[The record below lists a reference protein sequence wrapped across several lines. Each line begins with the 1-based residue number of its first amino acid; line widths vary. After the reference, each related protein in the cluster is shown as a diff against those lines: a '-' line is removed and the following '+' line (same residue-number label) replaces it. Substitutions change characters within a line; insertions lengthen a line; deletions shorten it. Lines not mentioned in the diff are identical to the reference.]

1 MSYIRIIL
9 AFVVVAVSS
18 AQEPSSS
25 DDQAVDYARRLAARQ
40 KTAVPTSG
48 FVPDSDTAVAI
59 ATAVLVPIYGKS
71 IAASEKPW
79 HAGLKGGVW
88 TVVGTF
94 NGKGNGG
101 EGIVQIDKR
110 TGAIIFVTHTM

>member
-1 MSYIRIIL
+1 MKHISILL
-9 AFVVVAVSS
+9 AFVVVVSS
-18 AQEPSSS
+18 AQVPLSF
-25 DDQAVDYARRLAARQ
+25 DDQAVDYARRVTASQ
-40 KTAVPTSG
+40 KAVVPKSG
-48 FVPDSDTAVAI
+48 YVPDSGTAVAI
-59 ATAVLVPIYGKS
+59 ATAVLAPIYGKS

-101 EGIVQIDKR
+101 EGIVQIDKK